1 MYCIYLLRFVLV
13 SYLNEMDGWMGGY
26 GYGYEER
33 EKRERRERE
42 IYLMG
47 LICIRI
53 IEMPSPHEQFSL

>member
-1 MYCIYLLRFVLV
+1 
-13 SYLNEMDGWMGGY
+13 MDGWVGMGMGM
-26 GYGYEER
+26 
-33 EKRERRERE
+33 KRERREREMVSERERE